1 MNPIYPFKF
10 LDAYTA
16 QDKHIFFGRK
26 EEIDALYEMVFQ
38 ADLILVYGASG
49 TGKSSLIQCGLA
61 NKFQTHDWLP
71 LPIRRGTDINAS
83 LEKAI
88 EDAGGKHASD
98 EMDILDEE
106 DNLDSPSAKKFK
118 AVYLKHFKPIYL
130 IFDQFEELYI
140 LGTKEEQR
148 IFIEKIKEILRI
160 EQPIKIIFSIREE
173 YLGYLYE
180 FEKAVPELLRKKLRI
195 EPMNLD
201 RVKQVLLGVHRLKN
215 SLVTLEVGKEAS
227 IAEQVFE
234 KIKGDSKTLSIQLPY
249 LQVFL
254 DKFYLTIAQ
263 DETREKEAIFTEEA
277 LANIGNMGDILGDFL
292 NEQAEKIA
300 RTHDQKTEFI
310 WAVLSS
316 FVTLEGTKE
325 PLSLVQLAGIFADL
339 PADFL
344 QIILQSLVNSRILRL
359 MENELLYEIAHDSL
373 AKQIANKRTDDQIAV
388 LEVQRLVKTQSF
400 AKEDVREYFTERQL
414 AFIEP
419 YLTKFL
425 PTAQEKEWIEASKA
439 FRKAEREEKKR
450 RQEQELKEANER
462 AENEAILR
470 GEAEKEREKALEANN
485 ELRKQKEKEITLRSE
500 AEQEREKTLKT
511 NKELQKQRKKSI
523 YFSRMA
529 FFIAFI
535 GVIIGGVA
543 YYYYRTANDRFNHLK
558 KVTDERNKIQQ
569 KALDDKNFYKKDSS
583 EKANEINLLNK
594 RKIALEEKEK
604 ELESGIEK
612 LNNREKELQE
622 NIKNHKTTIKGLTG
636 SVKEKDLA
644 LLELNEK
651 ATEYTMKIMILES
664 DIMSYNKKL
673 KELYGDIHNI
683 EEDNKKLN
691 NKLNEIEK
699 DNKEL
704 KGRLTGEERE
714 KYELEKML
722 LDAQKK
728 QELLESLIQQLKIS
742 EKRRDSLKKIEEK

>member
-88 EDAGGKHASD
+88 EDAGGKLASD
-98 EMDILDEE
+98 EMDVLDEE

-201 RVKQVLLGVHRLKN
+201 RVKQVLLGVHRLEN

-263 DETREKEAIFTEEA
+263 DEKREKKAVFTEEA

-300 RTHDQKTEFI
+300 RTHDQKTDFI

-388 LEVQRLVKTQSF
+388 LEVQRLVKTQSL
-400 AKEDVREYFTERQL
+400 AKADVREHFTERQL

-425 PTAQEKEWIEASKA
+425 PTAQEKEWIEESRE
-439 FRKAEREEKKR
+439 FRKEARESEAKRQHEELKRAKR
-450 RQEQELKEANER
+450 RLRVVVSLSIFVFLGLFGASWASWIAYQLQKNINKAEKNVLQVKEKIDNLEKIYKITSNFLKEIIE
-462 AENEAILR
+462 
-470 GEAEKEREKALEANN
+470 
-485 ELRKQKEKEITLRSE
+485 ELD
-500 AEQEREKTLKT
+500 
-511 NKELQKQRKKSI
+511 
-523 YFSRMA
+523 
-529 FFIAFI
+529 
-535 GVIIGGVA
+535 V
-543 YYYYRTANDRFNHLK
+543 NDSCK
-558 KVTDERNKIQQ
+558 INKIITQKMSNIFFEAFQRLQQ
-569 KALDDKNFYKKDSS
+569 K
-583 EKANEINLLNK
+583 
-594 RKIALEEKEK
+594 
-604 ELESGIEK
+604 K
-612 LNNREKELQE
+612 LNNEDSIIVYFYTHKLILNKEF
-622 NIKNHKTTIKGLTG
+622 
-636 SVKEKDLA
+636 
-644 LLELNEK
+644 
-651 ATEYTMKIMILES
+651 
-664 DIMSYNKKL
+664 KKL
-673 KELYGDIHNI
+673 KEYKLKDENSFNLVKINNKWEISIKLKPLQIGEYIVKDDKLKFNI
-683 EEDNKKLN
+683 QNIIKNMSDLLRKKIDKIEIIGTSDAVPIAGLFYREKEIKSESYIDLNDGKKKLAN
-691 NKLNEIEK
+691 IKQGERLSNQDLAFLRAYSVKNDIKQVLSTENVVLSIYLDKSLSNPDNRYVEI
-699 DNKEL
+699 
-704 KGRLTGEERE
+704 
-714 KYELEKML
+714 
-722 LDAQKK
+722 
-728 QELLESLIQQLKIS
+728 KITY
-742 EKRRDSLKKIEEK
+742 